1 MAHTGRAVTADLD
14 HAATT
19 RLRPEARAAMEPF
32 LGDRYGNPSGA
43 HALGR
48 DAVRALDEARELTA
62 SLIGCAP
69 GEVVFTSG
77 GTEADNHAVTG
88 GLPVR
93 SGVPVCGATEHHAVL
108 DVVRVLGGRTVSV
121 DALGRLDVDDLAR
134 VLADASAAGDAV
146 SVVSVMLAN
155 NELGTLND
163 LAAVAAVI
171 DRHAP
176 GTPLHTDAVQAAPW
190 LDLGVHAAPAHLVS
204 ISAHKFGG
212 PKGVGALVVRG
223 DTVLRPLLHGGGQE
237 RNRRSGTVN
246 VAGAVGLAAALEATV
261 RDRDELSART
271 AARRDRLVVG
281 LADRVEGLRE
291 TVVVDGD
298 RSHVLV
304 NLCHLTIVGVDAEAL
319 LFLLDDGGVRASSAS
334 SCASGAVERSQ
345 VVDALA
351 TVGVPV
357 DGAALRLSLGWDTT
371 DDEIDLAL
379 RVIPAAVERIRA
391 HDGVRAGVRG

>member
-1 MAHTGRAVTADLD
+1 MASTGRAVTADLD

-32 LGDRYGNPSGA
+32 LDDRYGNPSGA

-48 DAVRALDEARELTA
+48 DAVRALDEARERIA
-62 SLIGCAP
+62 SLLGCAP
-69 GEVVFTSG
+69 GDVVVTSG

-88 GLPVR
+88 GLPAR
-93 SGVPVCGATEHHAVL
+93 PGVPVCGATEHHAVL
-108 DVVRVLGGRTVSV
+108 DVVRVLGGRTVAV
-121 DALGRLDVDDLAR
+121 DALGRLDRDGLAAVLDD
-134 VLADASAAGDAV
+134 VTGSGV
-146 SVVSVMLAN
+146 EVGVVSVMLAN
-155 NELGTLND
+155 NELGTIND
-163 LAAVAAVI
+163 LRAVADVV

-176 GTPLHTDAVQAAPW
+176 GVPVHTDAVQAAPW
-190 LDLGVHAAPAHLVS
+190 LDLSVHAAPASMVS

-212 PKGVGALVVRG
+212 PKGVGVLVVRSG
-223 DTVLRPLLHGGGQE
+223 TTLRPLLHGGGQE

-246 VAGAVGLAAALEATV
+246 VAGVVGLAAALEATV
-261 RDRDELSART
+261 RDRDELSIRT
-271 AARRDRLVVG
+271 AARRDRLARG
-281 LADRVEGLRE
+281 LSARVDGLRE

-298 RSHVLV
+298 RSHLLP
-304 NLCHLTIVGVDAEAL
+304 NLCHLMIDGVDPEAL
-319 LFLLDDGGVRASSAS
+319 LFLIDDGGVRASSAS

-351 TVGVPV
+351 ATGVAV

-379 RVIPAAVERIRA
+379 DVIPAAVARIRA
-391 HDGVRAGVRG
+391 HADTVDVRG